1 MNRLQLTH
9 PSELLFPLLVRGT
22 AAGILV
28 AAICV
33 TALELPGPAG
43 YATITFMYGL
53 PFGALHGLLVAGG
66 VYAVLAF
73 RHHRSSAGV
82 MQRLVP
88 TATATAALLCI
99 PAGILVALL
108 IGAENAAYLLPAA
121 ALDASAAAVT
131 ASCTQSAIRAVEK
144 KLNAGRPEPSPGR
157 LARA

>member
-1 MNRLQLTH
+1 MNRLHLTH
-9 PSELLFPLLVRGT
+9 PSELPLPLLMRGT
-22 AAGILV
+22 VAGILV
-28 AAICV
+28 ATICV
-33 TALELPGPAG
+33 VALELPGPAG
-43 YATITFMYGL
+43 YTVITFMYGL
-53 PFGALHGLLVAGG
+53 LFGALHGLLVAGG

-99 PAGILVALL
+99 PAGILMALL